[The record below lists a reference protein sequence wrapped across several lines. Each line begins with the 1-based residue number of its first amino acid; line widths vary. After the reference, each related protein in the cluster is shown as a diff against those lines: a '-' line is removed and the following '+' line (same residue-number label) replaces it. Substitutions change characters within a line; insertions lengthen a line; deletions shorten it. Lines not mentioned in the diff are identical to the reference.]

1 MATYYEREFSR
12 VHRIVS
18 WLSHRCNFAY
28 TSRRGIA
35 RGLKRKGGL
44 AFLPTSAEGTPEE
57 KFLHGLDLK
66 GKTVFDIGG
75 FVGLMTLFFA
85 SRAKHVYTFE
95 PNPLSRDSIL
105 ANLKLNGFD
114 NVTLRPVA
122 LGDKQGILTLV
133 IDDLMSGGASGDP
146 EISNALLSSAT
157 NARTIQAELTTV
169 DRELEGGLPVPDF
182 VKVDVEGMEYF
193 VLQGMRSLLKT
204 RKPWVY
210 FELHGTDTADK
221 LRNASD
227 VINGLREFHY
237 EIYDIEQGSIISPD
251 QAVTGKESHIFGK

>member
-12 VHRIVS
+12 VHRVIS
-18 WLSHRCNFAY
+18 WLSHNCNFAY

-44 AFLPTSAEGTPEE
+44 AFLPSPAEETAEE

-66 GKTVFDIGG
+66 GKTVFDVGG

-85 SRAKHVYTFE
+85 SRAERVFTFE
-95 PNPLSRDSIL
+95 PNPDSRRRIQS
-105 ANLKLNGFD
+105 NLELNRFN

-122 LGDKQGILTLV
+122 IGDQPGTLTLV

-146 EISNALLSSAT
+146 EISKALLASASH
-157 NARTIQAELTTV
+157 ARTIEAELTTV
-169 DRELEGGLPVPDF
+169 DREIVAGLPVPDF

-193 VLQGMRSLLKT
+193 VLRGMRKLLAT

-210 FELHGTDTADK
+210 FELHGTDAADK
-221 LRNASD
+221 LKNASD
-227 VINGLREFHY
+227 VINGLREFGY
-237 EIYDIEQGSIISPD
+237 EIHDVERGANIAHDE
-251 QAVTGKESHIFGK
+251 AVTGKESHIFGK

>member
-12 VHRIVS
+12 VHRIIS
-18 WLSHRCNFAY
+18 WLSHNCNFAY
-28 TSRRGIA
+28 TSKRGIA

-44 AFLPTSAEGTPEE
+44 AFLPSSADDTAEE
-57 KFLHGLDLK
+57 KFLHGLDLSD
-66 GKTVFDIGG
+66 KTVFDIGG

-85 SRAKHVYTFE
+85 SRAERVYTFE
-95 PNPLSRDSIL
+95 PNPDSRHRIET
-105 ANLKLNGFD
+105 NLELNNFK

-122 LGDKQGILTLV
+122 LGDKPGTLTLV

-146 EISNALLSSAT
+146 EISKALLDSAT
-157 NARTIQAELTTV
+157 HARTIQAELTTV
-169 DRELEGGLPVPDF
+169 DREIEAGLPIPDF
-182 VKVDVEGMEYF
+182 VKVDVEGMEFF
-193 VLQGMRSLLKT
+193 VLRGMRQLLAT

-210 FELHGTDTADK
+210 FELHGTDQSDK

-227 VINGLREFHY
+227 VINGLRELNY
-237 EIYDIEQGSIISPD
+237 EIYDVERGSLILPD